1 MEQEKD
7 QLQEQHAK
15 EIEEVTE
22 TGMAEISELEAKID
36 EEHEKNEAL
45 QVELE

>member
-1 MEQEKD
+1 MEQEKV
-7 QLQEQHAK
+7 QLEEQHAQ

-36 EEHEKNEAL
+36 QEHEKN
-45 QVELE
+45 